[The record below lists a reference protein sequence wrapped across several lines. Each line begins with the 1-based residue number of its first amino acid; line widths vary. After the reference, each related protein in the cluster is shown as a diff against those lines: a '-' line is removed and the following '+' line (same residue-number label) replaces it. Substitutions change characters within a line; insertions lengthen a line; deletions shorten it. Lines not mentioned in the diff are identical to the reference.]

1 MKWERERS
9 FFRARNRAMR
19 KSMKL
24 IVLHKLWSSVY
35 IIANILHFVCFST
48 LGLSFSFA
56 TNVNMYYMLCWCWCT
71 FCLFSHRISTEWF
84 KSYADKKA
92 ATHSF
97 TLCLVRFFFFHP
109 YSNFSLISMHV
120 RYSHRAPFF
129 HSHCSIRVGIFFYVL
144 GQFFIFSTPPSWS
157 GMFGPGCKHW

>member
-1 MKWERERS
+1 
-9 FFRARNRAMR
+9 MR

-97 TLCLVRFFFFHP
+97 TLCLVRFSFFPFTFELQLDFHAC
-109 YSNFSLISMHV
+109 SLFTP
-120 RYSHRAPFF
+120 RPFLSF
-129 HSHCSIRVGIFFYVL
+129 TLFDSSWHIFYAL

-157 GMFGPGCKHW
+157 GLFEPGCKHW